1 MTDTSPHAPV
11 PQVVTGRVMPSEPHA
26 AVGRFSDSSAAVE
39 ELERLRSTLRRTHT
53 DIVVWVVRGGPGL
66 CGYASSRKALA
77 ALLDVGSSQVQ
88 RIMDYVLVVERL
100 AAAAG
105 ATTIEEIRSIAAAT
119 SAGPASTL
127 LKPQLP
133 ALVDE
138 ILQRAGRDDMD
149 HATLVGDVVPDVL
162 DAATRAARAGA
173 PDHSREETTVDTLAP
188 AAPTDDPIVEAHW
201 PEQVADRAEP
211 ADRDRGR
218 RGAEP
223 AQTIAVCPHCGGE
236 LG

>member
-1 MTDTSPHAPV
+1 MTDTSPQAPV
-11 PQVVTGRVMPSEPHA
+11 EQVVTGRVMPPEPLA
-26 AVGRFSDSSAAVE
+26 AVGRFHDSSAAVE
-39 ELERLRSTLRRTHT
+39 ELQRLRFALRRTHA

-88 RIMDYVLVVERL
+88 RVMDYALVVERL

-105 ATTIEEIRSIAAAT
+105 ATTIEEIRGIAAAT

-138 ILQRAGRDDMD
+138 ILRRAGRDDVDQAM
-149 HATLVGDVVPDVL
+149 LIGEVVPGVL
-162 DAATRAARAGA
+162 DAATRAARSGVPERSRKEAG
-173 PDHSREETTVDTLAP
+173 VDTPAP
-188 AAPTDDPIVEAHW
+188 AAPSDARVVEAHL
-201 PEQVADRAEP
+201 PEQVVDRP
-211 ADRDRGR
+211 APVDRGEWR
-218 RGAEP
+218 VAEP
-223 AQTIAVCPHCGGE
+223 AQAVSVCPHCGGE